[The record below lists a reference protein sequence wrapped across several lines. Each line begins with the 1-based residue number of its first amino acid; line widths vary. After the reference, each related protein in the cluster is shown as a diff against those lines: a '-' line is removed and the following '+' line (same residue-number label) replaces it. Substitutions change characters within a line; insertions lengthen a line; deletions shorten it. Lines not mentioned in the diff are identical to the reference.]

1 MTSLQYS
8 YNSNKKSNDN
18 YDRFIC
24 KNSVFIS
31 NLPENI
37 LIKDILYQKKFI
49 GQYGHIK
56 SMIFL
61 NLQKKDEKNLIVQF
75 DTINQAALCI
85 LSLNNLDIS
94 GKKIKIKYLQTNYCY
109 YFLNNVECKIN
120 NCIYIHSKQINS
132 YLYKK
137 INSIDS
143 IDSLNLAIKILNL
156 TKGLYDKI
164 YNKLI
169 GENFYNNNLKFPKLT
184 IKKLKKYL
192 TLIENK
198 SETNLNQNKKKDKN
212 FISKI
217 NNIKLNN
224 LIKKT
229 YYNYN
234 CKFSDEKSTSS
245 DSTSSNNE
253 INKNNRSLISIIF
266 FNNLNHSRFNFV
278 KENNVN
284 NENRIDIPS
293 EVLNCINN
301 ALIKQLN
308 GNINYNNY
316 DNYYNN
322 INYFV
327 NWKNFI
333 EEIKN
338 IN

>member
-1 MTSLQYS
+1 
-8 YNSNKKSNDN
+8 
-18 YDRFIC
+18 
-24 KNSVFIS
+24 
-31 NLPENI
+31 
-37 LIKDILYQKKFI
+37 
-49 GQYGHIK
+49 
-56 SMIFL
+56 
-61 NLQKKDEKNLIVQF
+61 
-75 DTINQAALCI
+75 
-85 LSLNNLDIS
+85 
-94 GKKIKIKYLQTNYCY
+94 
-109 YFLNNVECKIN
+109 
-120 NCIYIHSKQINS
+120 
-132 YLYKK
+132 LYKQL
-137 INSIDS
+137 NYNEN

-198 SETNLNQNKKKDKN
+198 NETNLNQNKIKDKN
-212 FISKI
+212 VISKI

-229 YYNYN
+229 YVNN

-293 EVLNCINN
+293 YVLNYINN
-301 ALIKQLN
+301 ALIKQINDKLN
-308 GNINYNNY
+308 YFSY
-316 DNYYNN
+316 DNYKY

-333 EEIKN
+333 EEIKS

>member
-1 MTSLQYS
+1 MTSIQFS
-8 YNSNKKSNDN
+8 YNSYKKTNDN
-18 YDRFIC
+18 YERFIC

-85 LSLNNLDIS
+85 LSLNNLNIC

-109 YFLNNVECKIN
+109 YFLNNIECKIN
-120 NCIYIHSKQINS
+120 NCIYLHSKQINS
-132 YLYKK
+132 YLYKQL
-137 INSIDS
+137 NYNEN

-169 GENFYNNNLKFPKLT
+169 GENFYNLNLKFPKLT

-198 SETNLNQNKKKDKN
+198 NESNSNQNKIKEKN
-212 FISKI
+212 RISKI

-224 LIKKT
+224 LIEKVC
-229 YYNYN
+229 YNNY
-234 CKFSDEKSTSS
+234 KSSDEKSTSS
-245 DSTSSNNE
+245 ESSSSNNE
-253 INKNNRSLISIIF
+253 INKSNRSISINF
-266 FNNLNHSRFNFV
+266 FNNLNHSRFNFAD
-278 KENNVN
+278 NNLN
-284 NENRIDIPS
+284 NENLIEIPIYIS
-293 EVLNCINN
+293 NLINDVLINQ
-301 ALIKQLN
+301 IN
-308 GNINYNNY
+308 GNINYNSNNY
-316 DNYYNN
+316 KNFNYC
-322 INYFV
+322 V
-327 NWKNFI
+327 NWRNFI
-333 EEIKN
+333 ENIKN
-338 IN
+338 NNN

>member
-184 IKKLKKYL
+184 IKKLKKYF

-234 CKFSDEKSTSS
+234 CKLSDEKSTSS

-278 KENNVN
+278 KEKNVN

>member
-18 YDRFIC
+18 YARFIC

-109 YFLNNVECKIN
+109 YFLNNIECKIN
-120 NCIYIHSKQINS
+120 NCIYLHSKQINS

-137 INSIDS
+137 INSIDN

-184 IKKLKKYL
+184 IKKLKKYF

-234 CKFSDEKSTSS
+234 CKLSDEKSTSS

-284 NENRIDIPS
+284 NENRIDIPNY
-293 EVLNCINN
+293 VLNYINN
-301 ALIKQLN
+301 ALIKQINDKLN
-308 GNINYNNY
+308 YFSY
-316 DNYYNN
+316 DNYKY

-333 EEIKN
+333 EEIKS

>member
-8 YNSNKKSNDN
+8 YNSYKKTNDN

-85 LSLNNLDIS
+85 LSLNNLNIC

-109 YFLNNVECKIN
+109 YFLNNIECKIN
-120 NCIYIHSKQINS
+120 NCIYLHSKQINS
-132 YLYKK
+132 YLYKQL
-137 INSIDS
+137 NYNEN

-198 SETNLNQNKKKDKN
+198 NETNLNQNKIKDKN
-212 FISKI
+212 VISKI

-229 YYNYN
+229 YVNN

-284 NENRIDIPS
+284 NENRIDIPNY
-293 EVLNCINN
+293 VLNYINN
-301 ALIKQLN
+301 ALIKQINDKLN
-308 GNINYNNY
+308 YFSY
-316 DNYYNN
+316 DNYKY
-322 INYFV
+322 INYLV

-333 EEIKN
+333 EEIKS

>member
-109 YFLNNVECKIN
+109 YFLNNIECKIN
-120 NCIYIHSKQINS
+120 NCIYLHSKQINS

-184 IKKLKKYL
+184 IKKLKKYF

-234 CKFSDEKSTSS
+234 CKLSDEKSTSS

-278 KENNVN
+278 KEKNVN

-327 NWKNFI
+327 NWKIFI

>member
-94 GKKIKIKYLQTNYCY
+94 GKKIKIKYRQTNYCY
-109 YFLNNVECKIN
+109 YFLNNIECKIN
-120 NCIYIHSKQINS
+120 NCIYLHSKQINS

-184 IKKLKKYL
+184 IKKSKKDF

-234 CKFSDEKSTSS
+234 CKLSDEKSTSS

-278 KENNVN
+278 KEKNVN

-327 NWKNFI
+327 NWKIFI

>member
-109 YFLNNVECKIN
+109 YFLNNIECKIN
-120 NCIYIHSKQINS
+120 NCIYLHSKQINS

-184 IKKLKKYL
+184 IKK
-192 TLIENK
+192 
-198 SETNLNQNKKKDKN
+198 
-212 FISKI
+212 
-217 NNIKLNN
+217 
-224 LIKKT
+224 
-229 YYNYN
+229 
-234 CKFSDEKSTSS
+234 
-245 DSTSSNNE
+245 
-253 INKNNRSLISIIF
+253 
-266 FNNLNHSRFNFV
+266 
-278 KENNVN
+278 
-284 NENRIDIPS
+284 
-293 EVLNCINN
+293 
-301 ALIKQLN
+301 
-308 GNINYNNY
+308 
-316 DNYYNN
+316 
-322 INYFV
+322 
-327 NWKNFI
+327 
-333 EEIKN
+333 
-338 IN
+338 

>member
-8 YNSNKKSNDN
+8 YNSYKKTNDN

-85 LSLNNLDIS
+85 LSLNNLNIC

-109 YFLNNVECKIN
+109 YFLNNIECKIN
-120 NCIYIHSKQINS
+120 NCIYLHSKQINS
-132 YLYKK
+132 YLYKQL
-137 INSIDS
+137 NYNEN

-198 SETNLNQNKKKDKN
+198 NETNLNQNKIKDKN
-212 FISKI
+212 VISKI

-229 YYNYN
+229 YVNN

-245 DSTSSNNE
+245 DSSSSNNE

-284 NENRIDIPS
+284 NENRIDIPNY
-293 EVLNCINN
+293 VLNYINN
-301 ALIKQLN
+301 ALIKQINDKLN
-308 GNINYNNY
+308 YFSY
-316 DNYYNN
+316 DNYKY

-333 EEIKN
+333 EEIKS